1 MALLKIGDFA
11 VEGSRVYAM
20 QRVIDEGKAEKLL
33 LYVDAPHLPAG
44 QPTTPVLTPEQIE
57 GAWRQAKAD
66 RRFVLFGSL
75 ALDKTRVCAVSLNA
89 GHSEGNVGFE
99 LSANHGVNLVLPA
112 ELVAPILDSVPEPRA
127 GGN

>member
-1 MALLKIGDFA
+1 
-11 VEGSRVYAM
+11 
-20 QRVIDEGKAEKLL
+20 
-33 LYVDAPHLPAG
+33 
-44 QPTTPVLTPEQIE
+44 
-57 GAWRQAKAD
+57 
-66 RRFVLFGSL
+66 
-75 ALDKTRVCAVSLNA
+75 VCAVSLNA